1 MFAFNRF
8 RAFGRLG
15 PRGKIVGQVR
25 GLRRFFVLTLSVV
38 TAASTF
44 LVFELSS
51 PASASPNPQVTP
63 ILAGV
68 AQPEVEAVDGSN
80 NLYVYNDADGTIT
93 VLPSSSGTI
102 FGQAVTANVAVQL
115 EPSGGTL
122 LPGVVNGMAFD
133 SAGDLFLSRN
143 NYEDLLVIPAATGHI
158 FGQAVTADT
167 PVVLNPGGALSLTFP
182 DGLAFDTAGDLFVI
196 NNGTSITVI
205 PAATG
210 HIFGQAVTI
219 NTPVTLAPGGPLTLA
234 GGTSLVFDFG
244 NLFAVNSTNNDVT
257 VVPSAT
263 GFLFG
268 QAVTINT
275 PAIFSPTG
283 TLSLTSPQDIAES
296 DGNLY
301 ITETHQSTLNV
312 FVVPVADGTLYGQ
325 AVTAG
330 TPTAF
335 EPSGGDLQT
344 ADLRYG
350 IAFDST
356 GDMFLTNWFGSTV
369 TVVPAA
375 TGTVF
380 GQSVTINTRVYLTAL
395 DVSLP
400 NQMAVDANGDLF
412 VANYDNSTVTVLP
425 ASSGTLFGQA
435 VTTGVPV
442 AFDPSGGP
450 LNLLNPDGIAFDQA
464 GNLFI
469 ANYGGIGITVV
480 PFASGTIFGTHYSA
494 NTPHVLVGSDPHS
507 PGYLAFDPSGDL
519 FTVDRNQSNVEV
531 LPAATG
537 TLFGQ
542 AVTADTNAVLPNAD
556 QHAPVAV
563 AVDPAGNLYV
573 SDNTLHEIFVLPV
586 TTGTVFG
593 QSVTANSEAVL
604 AVADH
609 VQPWGLA
616 FDRFGDL
623 YDAEFDGGVSML
635 PVATGTL
642 FGQPVTANTSSA
654 LAATTG
660 YGDAQGIVV
669 DTLGNLY
676 VDNSTSALQVTIVGS
691 PPAPGSPPS
700 GGGGGGGGGGGATA
714 TTTTTLPTTTTTLPT
729 TTTTVAPRFVVNGV
743 SGNIVAGVRSTLSI
757 TGLGFYAQ
765 PKVTIGVAGLK
776 FVVAK
781 DTGTALTVYVTSA
794 RGFKFKA
801 GTYTVTVRLANA
813 RQATKRHYF

>member
-1 MFAFNRF
+1 
-8 RAFGRLG
+8 
-15 PRGKIVGQVR
+15 
-25 GLRRFFVLTLSVV
+25 
-38 TAASTF
+38 
-44 LVFELSS
+44 
-51 PASASPNPQVTP
+51 
-63 ILAGV
+63 
-68 AQPEVEAVDGSN
+68 
-80 NLYVYNDADGTIT
+80 
-93 VLPSSSGTI
+93 
-102 FGQAVTANVAVQL
+102 
-115 EPSGGTL
+115 
-122 LPGVVNGMAFD
+122 
-133 SAGDLFLSRN
+133 
-143 NYEDLLVIPAATGHI
+143 
-158 FGQAVTADT
+158 
-167 PVVLNPGGALSLTFP
+167 
-182 DGLAFDTAGDLFVI
+182 
-196 NNGTSITVI
+196 
-205 PAATG
+205 
-210 HIFGQAVTI
+210 
-219 NTPVTLAPGGPLTLA
+219 
-234 GGTSLVFDFG
+234 
-244 NLFAVNSTNNDVT
+244 
-257 VVPSAT
+257 
-263 GFLFG
+263 
-268 QAVTINT
+268 
-275 PAIFSPTG
+275 
-283 TLSLTSPQDIAES
+283 
-296 DGNLY
+296 
-301 ITETHQSTLNV
+301 
-312 FVVPVADGTLYGQ
+312 
-325 AVTAG
+325 
-330 TPTAF
+330 
-335 EPSGGDLQT
+335 
-344 ADLRYG
+344 
-350 IAFDST
+350 
-356 GDMFLTNWFGSTV
+356 
-369 TVVPAA
+369 
-375 TGTVF
+375 
-380 GQSVTINTRVYLTAL
+380 
-395 DVSLP
+395 
-400 NQMAVDANGDLF
+400 
-412 VANYDNSTVTVLP
+412 LP

-435 VTTGVPV
+435 VTAGVPV

-593 QSVTANSEAVL
+593 QSVTANTEAVL